1 MRILLS
7 KKKKKEIGD
16 GEKSFKKGRDNG
28 RNELACSK
36 RRQGKVIASIVCS
49 NVGMLWT
56 VSLIDCPLG

>member
-1 MRILLS
+1 MV
-7 KKKKKEIGD
+7 KYTKHY
-16 GEKSFKKGRDNG
+16 EKSFKKGRDNG